1 MIFNVVLFTIF
12 TGVALYSIIGL
23 FSLLK
28 VLVGVHRYDELERKA
43 IFDALAMSMLTILI
57 VNLLQLVLSFNLP
70 TEWRGVVSPGGFYNG
85 GLVSNAPL
93 HFDSFLFDC
102 SVVGIWYMVRRYHF
116 GLIAKRNIF
125 IPIMIFVLIIMLPVL
140 ASLMY

>member
-12 TGVALYSIIGL
+12 MGIALYSIIGL
-23 FSLLK
+23 FSLFK

-43 IFDALAMSMLTILI
+43 IFDALVMSMLTILI
-57 VNLLQLVLSFNLP
+57 VNLLQLILSINLP
-70 TEWRGVVSPGGFYNG
+70 IEWRGVVSPGGYYNG
-85 GLVSNAPL
+85 GLITNDPL

-116 GLIAKRNIF
+116 GLIGKRNIF
-125 IPIMIFVLIIMLPVL
+125 VPIMIFVLIVMLPILV
-140 ASLMY
+140 SLIY

>member
-1 MIFNVVLFTIF
+1 MILNVVLFTIF
-12 TGVALYSIIGL
+12 LGLALYSIIGL
-23 FSLLK
+23 FTLLK

-43 IFDALAMSMLTILI
+43 IFDALSMSMLTILI

-70 TEWRGVVSPGGFYNG
+70 IEWRGFVSPGGFYNG

-125 IPIMIFVLIIMLPVL
+125 IPIIIFVLIVMLPTL
-140 ASLMY
+140 ASLMF

>member
-12 TGVALYSIIGL
+12 MEIALYSIIGL
-23 FSLLK
+23 FSLFK

-43 IFDALAMSMLTILI
+43 IFDALVMSMLTILI
-57 VNLLQLVLSFNLP
+57 VNLLQLILSINLP
-70 TEWRGVVSPGGFYNG
+70 IEWRGVVSPGGYYNG
-85 GLVSNAPL
+85 GLITNDPL

-116 GLIAKRNIF
+116 GLIGKRNIF
-125 IPIMIFVLIIMLPVL
+125 VPIMIFVLIVMLPILV
-140 ASLMY
+140 SLIY

>member
-1 MIFNVVLFTIF
+1 MIFNVVVFVVFFWL
-12 TGVALYSIIGL
+12 ALYSIIGL

-43 IFDALAMSMLTILI
+43 ILDALSVSMLTILI

-70 TEWRGVVSPGGFYNG
+70 IEWRGVVSPGGFYNG

-102 SVVGIWYMVRRYHF
+102 SVIGIWYMVRRYHF
-116 GLIAKRNIF
+116 GLIAKKNIF
-125 IPIMIFVLIIMLPVL
+125 ISIIIFVLIVMLPVL
-140 ASLMY
+140 ASLVF

>member
-70 TEWRGVVSPGGFYNG
+70 TEWRGIVSPGGFYNG

>member
-1 MIFNVVLFTIF
+1 MILNVVLFTIF
-12 TGVALYSIIGL
+12 FGLALYSIIGL
-23 FSLLK
+23 FTLLK

-43 IFDALAMSMLTILI
+43 IFDALSMSMLTILI

-70 TEWRGVVSPGGFYNG
+70 IEWRGFVSPGGFYNG

-125 IPIMIFVLIIMLPVL
+125 IPIIIFVLIVTLPVL
-140 ASLMY
+140 VSLKF